1 MRIRCH
7 HKQDEVN
14 YAVSEK
20 EDGVTCV
27 TTITRITGFTGL
39 YWAALGCTGL

>member
-1 MRIRCH
+1 MRIKKQSFKIE

-20 EDGVTCV
+20 GRWGYGCEIVNEDD
-27 TTITRITGFTGL
+27 GL
-39 YWAALGCTGL
+39 YWDVLVCN